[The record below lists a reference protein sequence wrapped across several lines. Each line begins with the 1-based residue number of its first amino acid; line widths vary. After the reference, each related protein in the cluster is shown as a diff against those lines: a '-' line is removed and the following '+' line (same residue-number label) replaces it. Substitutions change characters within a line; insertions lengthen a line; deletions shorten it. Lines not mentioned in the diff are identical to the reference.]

1 VADEQIVVN
10 VLDVKIVPIQTP
22 LEMARTRL
30 LRPQQP
36 GTREYALAQ
45 MVAQAAMRG
54 VPMRTLQRA
63 AYGLASGVL
72 ATVENR
78 PAVGLILTSWH
89 QDLSASQIYGSPTK
103 QILEKAK
110 CDVAVLRARELN
122 EIRRLLVPIGGGPH
136 ARLGLRL
143 ARRIAQGDDA
153 ELTVLRVVCR
163 KKDLDIEMEM
173 RGLQHVIKHVLGSDT
188 AGVSVRIRVSDDVTE
203 AILQE
208 VEEGDHN
215 LLVIG
220 ASNEWLVK
228 SLLTGALPDAVA
240 ARAPCSVL
248 MVRRYEP
255 TGISNTRRIASS
267 LRGWK

>member
-1 VADEQIVVN
+1 
-10 VLDVKIVPIQTP
+10 
-22 LEMARTRL
+22 
-30 LRPQQP
+30 
-36 GTREYALAQ
+36 
-45 MVAQAAMRG
+45 
-54 VPMRTLQRA
+54 MRTLHRA

-72 ATVENR
+72 ATVENH

-110 CDVAVLRARELN
+110 CDVAVLRARELG
-122 EIRRLLVPIGGGPH
+122 EIRRLLVPVGGGPH
-136 ARLGLRL
+136 ARLGMRL

-153 ELTVLRVVCR
+153 ELTVLRVVR
-163 KKDLDIEMEM
+163 AHGDVDVEMEM
-173 RGLQHVIKHVLGSDT
+173 RGLQHVVKDVLGSDT
-188 AGVSVRIRVSDDVTE
+188 DGVSARIRVCDDVVE

-208 VEEGDHN
+208 VEDGKHD

-228 SLLTGALPDAVA
+228 SLLAGALPDAVA

-255 TGISNTRRIASS
+255 TGISNTRRIISS
-267 LRGWK
+267 LRGWT